1 MQGPIQPE
9 STPPASGTAGP
20 GHIPPIHDPNT
31 TRPRIPDHELLR
43 RIGGGSY
50 GEVWLARNVLGDYRA
65 VKVIYR
71 AKFEHDRPFER
82 EFEGIQKFEPIS
94 RLHESQVDIL
104 HVGRNDEAG
113 YFYYVMELADDAGE
127 NPNDEF
133 RNPKETRN
141 ANNESDVAAGKLRSS
156 GFGIR
161 SGFDIRN
168 SDLYIPHTLK
178 LDLHRFG
185 RLPVEECIQIGLAL
199 TTALAH
205 LHSLG
210 LVHRDIKP
218 SNIIFVGRVPKLA
231 DIGLVASMDATM
243 SFVGTSG
250 FLPPEGPGTPQGDIY
265 SLGKVLYEI
274 GTGKD
279 RHDFPQL
286 PSDLRE
292 FSDPDRLV
300 ELNEILLKACEPEA
314 RRRYHSAEE
323 MHADL
328 ALLQRG
334 KSVQRRRALQECWAG
349 AKKIGATAA
358 LITLFVTSSVL
369 LFRQSRQADRLS
381 SNSKAAELYQQAI
394 YLLQKLT
401 PDSFQPALADLNMA
415 IKLDPKFVKAYFAL
429 FEAYKNA
436 IAVWAESDWGRQY
449 QSHIREIAGTLHNLG
464 ADSAEFHTVQSYVE
478 WMAWHFDRAI
488 KEVEQAID
496 VDPAFARAHQL
507 KGYYVLFSRGDVA
520 VARREYER
528 ASQFHSADLVTRTA
542 LGHPEFFWRAFTNAL
557 VKYQE
562 AVRLEPGNATA
573 HLWLGRAHEA
583 KGRYEEAL
591 AEYEKWALL
600 ATGDSPEI
608 LAACK
613 DLKECLRVGG
623 EPAWRQKDFENIQKH
638 QPPDHYWLASDCVR
652 LGQTNEVIPLLYKAY
667 VAHNPRMTDLL
678 FDEQWDGW
686 RDDPGFKAL
695 MTKVGFTASVGSNSR
710 QH

>member
-1 MQGPIQPE
+1 
-9 STPPASGTAGP
+9 
-20 GHIPPIHDPNT
+20 
-31 TRPRIPDHELLR
+31 
-43 RIGGGSY
+43 
-50 GEVWLARNVLGDYRA
+50 
-65 VKVIYR
+65 
-71 AKFEHDRPFER
+71 
-82 EFEGIQKFEPIS
+82 
-94 RLHESQVDIL
+94 
-104 HVGRNDEAG
+104 
-113 YFYYVMELADDAGE
+113 
-127 NPNDEF
+127 
-133 RNPKETRN
+133 
-141 ANNESDVAAGKLRSS
+141 
-156 GFGIR
+156 
-161 SGFDIRN
+161 
-168 SDLYIPHTLK
+168 
-178 LDLHRFG
+178 
-185 RLPVEECIQIGLAL
+185 
-199 TTALAH
+199 
-205 LHSLG
+205 
-210 LVHRDIKP
+210 
-218 SNIIFVGRVPKLA
+218 
-231 DIGLVASMDATM
+231 MDATM

-292 FSDPDRLV
+292 FSEPERLV
-300 ELNEILLKACEPEA
+300 ELNEIMLKACEPEA

-394 YLLQKLT
+394 YRLQKLT

-415 IKLDPKFVKAYFAL
+415 IKLDPKFVQAYFAL

-528 ASQFHSADLVTRTA
+528 ASQFHSADLVTRTE
-542 LGHPEFFWRAFTNAL
+542 LGHPEFFRRDFTNAL

-686 RDDPGFKAL
+686 REDPGFKAL